1 MISYRLGIL
10 FCDNS
15 LAIHSAVLY
24 FDVSD
29 PLVISDEFEIIF
41 IDDEVVIS
49 SLPFYLLAPIVY

>member
-10 FCDNS
+10 FRDNS

-24 FDVSD
+24 FDVSH

-41 IDDEVVIS
+41 IDDEVVIN